1 MEDPESPADNEPTET
16 VVDPAEGEVPKE
28 EPDTTVNDTV
38 VGPNGELY
46 FYLGDEPTDDDDDR

>member
-1 MEDPESPADNEPTET
+1 MDDPESPGDNEPTET
-16 VVDPAEGEVPKE
+16 VVDPAEGEGPKE
-28 EPDTTVNDTV
+28 EPGTTVNDTV